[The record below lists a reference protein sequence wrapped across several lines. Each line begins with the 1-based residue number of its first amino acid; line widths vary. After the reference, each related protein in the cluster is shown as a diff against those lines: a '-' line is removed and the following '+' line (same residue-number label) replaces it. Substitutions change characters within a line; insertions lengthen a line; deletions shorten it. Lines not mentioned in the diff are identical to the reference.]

1 MKWVGLLLL
10 LVAYALLVPGLTE
23 PVLSVSGTVDKAD
36 LVELGREIIQPE
48 RQPARLR
55 RRSGRSRDRGAWTS
69 TGSVAA
75 FDKTQSILG
84 TARELH
90 ENGDTPVAMLIV
102 LFSVIVPALKAL
114 VLGLALCP
122 ARPRAG
128 AAASSAVADAS
139 GKWSMAD
146 VFVIAIFIAYLAAG
160 GIRGSGGLVEFESSL
175 GTGFWYFLG
184 YCLVS
189 VLGTQLLARALHREL
204 DGSRAAETHRRLART
219 ARRRLTLP
227 GPER

>member
-1 MKWVGLLLL
+1 MKWFGLLLL

-23 PVLSVSGTVDKAD
+23 PMLSVSGTVDKAE
-36 LVELGREIIQPE
+36 LVELGREIIQQSANLPGFV
-48 RQPARLR
+48 ADLA
-55 RRSGRSRDRGAWTS
+55 DRVIEGLDVE
-69 TGSVAA
+69 GSVTA
-75 FDKTQSILG
+75 FDKTQSIVG

-90 ENGDTPVAMLIV
+90 DNGDTLVAALIV
-102 LFSVIVPALKAL
+102 LFSVIVPAFKAL

-122 ARPRAG
+122 LAPHRRRRL
-128 AAASSAVADAS
+128 AAIADAS

-189 VLGTQLLARALHREL
+189 VLGTQLLSHGLRREL
-204 DGSRAAETHRRLART
+204 DGSRTTEAAAPPAPLA
-219 ARRRLTLP
+219 
-227 GPER
+227 GS